1 MKSAGLVL
9 AAGSSR
15 RMGRPKQLLPVDGQP
30 LLGLVTSRVSAS
42 RLDEVVVVLGGNAAE
57 IEVAVHLGRAR
68 VVLNPDHALGMST
81 SLKAGIAALGSD
93 VERVAIVLGDQPD
106 VSAELIDTLLD
117 LHETSGLA
125 AAALSI
131 DGLLHPPVV
140 LDRRLWPELASLEGD
155 VGCRAVIR
163 GRPEMVASLVYE
175 GRTGH
180 PVDIDT
186 PEDYRRWQVAQQ
198 TARPQPVGFQ
208 KDSRAVR

>member
-30 LLGLVTSRVSAS
+30 LLALVTSRVCAS
-42 RLDEVVVVLGGNAAE
+42 QVGEVLVVLGGNAAE
-57 IEVAVHLGRAR
+57 IQAAVDLGRAR
-68 VVLNPDHALGMST
+68 VVLNPDHSVGMSS
-81 SLKAGIAALGSD
+81 SLRAGVAALERD
-93 VERVAIVLGDQPD
+93 VQRVVIVLGDQPD
-106 VSAELIDTLLD
+106 VSAEIIDTLLN
-117 LHETSGLA
+117 LHESSGLA

-140 LDRRLWPELASLEGD
+140 LGRSLWPELATLEGD
-155 VGCRAVIR
+155 VGCRAVVR
-163 GRPEMVASLVYE
+163 GRPEQVAALPYA

-186 PEDYRRWQVAQQ
+186 PEDYQRWQEAEA
-198 TARPQPVGFQ
+198 TAG
-208 KDSRAVR
+208 